1 MFDSSNF
8 LAVTGFSLLAVV
20 LLMAATAVEGHRQGR
35 VSTPGQALAATSQIP
50 HQTQESP
57 K

>member
-1 MFDSSNF
+1 MATGDS
-8 LAVTGFSLLAVV
+8 T
-20 LLMAATAVEGHRQGR
+20 